1 MMVRPIM
8 ALVLAVAACWPAV
21 VAAQPGDLPLLE
33 SPKGL
38 GLIYSER
45 DPAAAPLTDR
55 AWQMA
60 IKRGVNSYQ
69 LTVPWDQIA
78 LPDGTPDMTYVEPLL
93 DLLQQ
98 SGLQVYFTLQSVD
111 TTALRLPAVLMD
123 PTNPRRLR
131 PDLSFDSPEVIGHLT
146 ALLDELVPLLAQRGG
161 FALSLAN
168 EVDIYLSIN
177 PDQTLPLAVF
187 AEFGRVH
194 GKSLEPDMRFGV
206 TLTHK
211 AMANPDLTLLMMSV
225 SDAAIFTYY
234 PLDGN
239 VENPAVIDFDFD
251 SMEAFAGGRPIILQE
266 AGVPGAP
273 ADGSPSVIGAS
284 DELQRQWVEAVYREV
299 RERES
304 IRFVSWLHL
313 ADWPADVID
322 FFQQYY
328 GLSEPD
334 FVEFLSGLGLM
345 TDQGVARPALRELM
359 IQLRRTSRPAV
370 QSTTRATP

>member
-1 MMVRPIM
+1 MVRS
-8 ALVLAVAACWPAV
+8 VLALMLAAVTSLPMATS
-21 VAAQPGDLPLLE
+21 AQAGDLPLLE
-33 SPKGL
+33 PEKGL

-45 DPAAAPLTDR
+45 DPAAEPLTDR
-55 AWQMA
+55 AWQMV

-69 LTVPWDQIA
+69 LAVPWDQIA
-78 LPDGTPDMTYVEPLL
+78 QPDGTPDMSYVEPLL

-98 SGLQVYFTLQSVD
+98 SGLQVCFTLQSVD

-146 ALLDELVPLLAQRGG
+146 ALLDELVPLLAQCGG

-168 EVDIYLSIN
+168 EVDIYLSLN

-194 GKSLEPDMRFGV
+194 GKSLAPDMRFGV

-211 AMANPDLTLLMMSV
+211 AMATPDLTLLMMSV

-234 PLDGN
+234 PLDGD
-239 VENPAVIDFDFD
+239 VENPAVIEFDFD

-284 DELQRQWVEAVYREV
+284 DELQRAWVEAVYREV

-313 ADWPADVID
+313 ADWPADTIA
-322 FFQQYY
+322 FFEQYY

-370 QSTTRATP
+370 ASTVRQE